1 MYIPPSLPVAQ
12 SDWPTLGQLIDS
24 GKRVVM
30 FMDYG
35 AEGYDGGVVDYILPE
50 FEVVRISSKYVSHRM

>member
-1 MYIPPSLPVAQ
+1 MVPYMYIPSSPPVAQ
-12 SDWPTLGQLIDS
+12 SDWPTLGELIDS

-35 AEGYDGGVVDYILPE
+35 GEGQYGGVVDYILPE
-50 FEVVRISSKYVSHRM
+50 FEMVRESFL